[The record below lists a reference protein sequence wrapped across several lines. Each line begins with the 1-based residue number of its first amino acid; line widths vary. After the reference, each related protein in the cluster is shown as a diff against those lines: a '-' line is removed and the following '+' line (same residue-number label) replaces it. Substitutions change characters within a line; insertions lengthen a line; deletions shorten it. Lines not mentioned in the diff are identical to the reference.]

1 MRFMST
7 PTNKETDFT
16 GALAPTLFVK
26 TTNPLS
32 FSCVAATPLKSKLK
46 GDSDS
51 YRNYAPFSIWG
62 RFAVTNSANATRL
75 QN

>member
-1 MRFMST
+1 MST

-51 YRNYAPFSIWG
+51 YRNYAPFSI
-62 RFAVTNSANATRL
+62 
-75 QN
+75 